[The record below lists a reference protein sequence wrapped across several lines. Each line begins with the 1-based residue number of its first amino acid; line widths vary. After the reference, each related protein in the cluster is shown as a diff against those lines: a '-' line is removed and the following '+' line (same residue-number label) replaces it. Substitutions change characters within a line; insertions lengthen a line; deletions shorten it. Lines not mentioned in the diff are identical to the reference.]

1 MTFCLTTERLQL
13 REWRDED
20 IAPFS
25 LMNADPEV
33 MRYFPRVMS
42 AQQTEQSVERFRDH
56 QGEHGF
62 AFWPAVL
69 KQTGEFIGF
78 IGIQNAPENVPC
90 APAVEIGWRLRKE
103 YWGQGLAPEGAR
115 AVLAYAFSALQL
127 PELVSFTA
135 KINEPSQRVMQKIG
149 MKRDHEGGFL
159 HPSVERSSALEEH
172 VLYRLKAEGVS
183 PS

>member
-1 MTFCLTTERLQL
+1 MTFCLSTERLQL

-25 LMNADPEV
+25 LMNADAEV

-42 AQQTEQSVERFRDH
+42 KQQSEQSVERFRKH
-56 QGEHGF
+56 QKDHGF

-69 KQTGEFIGF
+69 KNSGEFIGF
-78 IGIQNAPENVPC
+78 IGLQNAPESVPC

-115 AVLAYAFSALQL
+115 AVLAYGFSALQL

-149 MKRDHEGGFL
+149 MKRDYAGDFL
-159 HPSVERSSALEEH
+159 HPSVDPDSLLEEH
-172 VLYRLKAEGVS
+172 VLYCLKADDLS
-183 PS
+183 LF